1 MSKTEINKT
10 WSKDSS
16 IDFSRLRKS
25 EQTRQNILGTAL
37 DFLWTNP
44 FRDLTVSGLTKK
56 AGVSRTSFYQHF
68 DDLHNLMEEL
78 LNDLAREIDAVAEP
92 WFTAKSDVTLKLCE
106 SLYGVVTVC
115 YHRGPILRAI
125 YEAAPMDERLEK
137 AWSEFVKV
145 FDDAVATRIA
155 QDQKEGMALNF
166 DPHPIAI
173 ALNRMDIG
181 VYVHHFGSNPR
192 SDIQSVYDSIA
203 RIWLNT
209 IYGKEVPTII
219 QD

>member
-92 WFTAKSDVTLKLCE
+92 WFTAKSDVTLKL
-106 SLYGVVTVC
+106 
-115 YHRGPILRAI
+115 
-125 YEAAPMDERLEK
+125 
-137 AWSEFVKV
+137 
-145 FDDAVATRIA
+145 
-155 QDQKEGMALNF
+155 
-166 DPHPIAI
+166 
-173 ALNRMDIG
+173 
-181 VYVHHFGSNPR
+181 
-192 SDIQSVYDSIA
+192 SISFQ
-203 RIWLNT
+203 
-209 IYGKEVPTII
+209 Y
-219 QD
+219 